1 MNNIDLLNAQYAL
14 AKKWPLYI
22 AFFLSYIAAGYLTLS
37 VISFQSQIAH
47 IWLPAGIALVGCYLW
62 WWRFFPAVILASF
75 IFNFA
80 VAPSVDTTLIFP
92 EKIIQN
98 LFISLGAGLQAMLGS
113 SLLRYWLGSPVRQLK
128 NINTLY
134 FVFVVGILVNLVSAT
149 IGVSSL
155 TVFNPSYSLE
165 NFQLNLVFW
174 WLGDSLGI
182 LISLP
187 FIFTLLNTKAL
198 KPELRKYQWIMTISM
213 SAVFLIA
220 IVLTRFFIANSNIA
234 AQDLISKEVKAIENG
249 VYRQISLSIEQVAK
263 LAERLQ
269 KHPDISRDNFHKFVN
284 GFSQNTNS
292 LQAMAWNPLIHA
304 DEILA
309 KERQLSSDYQQKL
322 AIRGR
327 PLSVND
333 KVVYVKLISPEAT
346 NTKAIGFNIYSNPA
360 RKKILNDA
368 MASYQPKATGIIQVV
383 QSFNI
388 EPGFLL
394 FVPVFEQVSKAEIT
408 NDKRLIGFAS
418 GVFLAQKLISNA
430 IDSRNNK
437 LFYYEVFEQNKKQ
450 WFLSNAK
457 KGDSYSK
464 INNKHFM
471 HTFNVAGQVLK
482 MHLFV
487 NNKYLIKQQHNEF
500 MNFFLLL
507 FLIVTTIVLALLLLH
522 NRQLQLDELVNK
534 RTSDLHDAMQEAT
547 RANQA
552 KSQFL
557 ANMSHQIRTPMSA
570 VIGFAQLAKVST
582 SPEEIKAYLEQID
595 SSSDLLLSLVD
606 DILDIANIE
615 SEKLVL
621 KTEAIDLHLI
631 LQRIYNAFEVEA
643 DKKKL
648 TWHLHDNIPKAV
660 NFLGDQARI
669 EQILIN
675 LCGNAMKLT
684 ETGGVSI
691 TADLIK
697 VVDNQAHLSITV
709 TDSGVGLSAESIN
722 LLFDPFTQ
730 TDTCAGAENLPDF
743 GGTGLG
749 LTISKKL
756 SLLMNGDIKVKS
768 KKGFGSSFTFTC
780 KLLLTRTKPKV
791 DDINN
796 SSFKTIANQQALNTQ
811 GKTDIAADN
820 EHLNKQLANL
830 RVLVAEDNCINQKL
844 INNVLNKL
852 GITPV
857 IVENG
862 QLAINHLLERSV
874 DVILMDCQMPVLDG
888 YQATK
893 QIRAMPNFA
902 DIPIFA
908 LTADVDSRTKDKA
921 LSFGFTRYISKPIKI
936 EQLTKSLLAVI
947 DDQ

>member
-1 MNNIDLLNAQYAL
+1 MNNTDLLKKQYAL
-14 AKKWPLYI
+14 ANKWPLYVT
-22 AFFLSYIAAGYLTLS
+22 FFLSYIAAAYLTLS

-80 VAPSVDTTLIFP
+80 LSPSVDIALIFP

-98 LFISLGAGLQAMLGS
+98 LFISIGAGLQAMLGS
-113 SLLRYWLGSPVRQLK
+113 SLLRYWLGSPVSQLK
-128 NINTLY
+128 NINTIY
-134 FVFVVGILVNLVSAT
+134 FVFIVGILVNLVSAS
-149 IGVSSL
+149 IGVTSL
-155 TVFNPSYSLE
+155 TVFNPSYRLE
-165 NFQLNLVFW
+165 EFQLNLVFW

-187 FIFTLLNTKAL
+187 FIFTLLNAKAI
-198 KPELRKYQWIMTISM
+198 KPELRKYQWIMTFSM
-213 SAVFLIA
+213 SAVFIIA
-220 IVLTRFFIANSNIA
+220 ILLTRLFIANSNTA
-234 AQDLISKEVKAIENG
+234 AQDLVSKEVKVIENA
-249 VYRQISLSIEQVAK
+249 VYRQISASIEQVSK
-263 LAERLQ
+263 LAELIQ
-269 KHPDISRDNFHKFVN
+269 KHPDIERESFHKFVN
-284 GFSQNTNS
+284 KLTQGSNT
-292 LQAMAWNPLIHA
+292 LQAMSWNPLIHPE
-304 DEILA
+304 EIPA
-309 KERQLSSDYQQKL
+309 KEKQLSSDYQKKL
-322 AIRGR
+322 TIKGK
-327 PLSVND
+327 PLSIND
-333 KVVYVKLISPEAT
+333 KVVYVKLISPEEG
-346 NTKAIGFNIYSNPA
+346 NTKAIGFNVYSNPA
-360 RKKILNDA
+360 RKITLDNT
-368 MASYQPKATGIIQVV
+368 MLSYQPQATRIIQVTK
-383 QSFNI
+383 SFDI

-394 FVPVFEQVSKAEIT
+394 FFPVFEQVTKTERT

-418 GVFLAQKLISNA
+418 GVFLAEKLIANA
-430 IDSRNNK
+430 IDSTNNK

-450 WFLSNAK
+450 WFFSNAQ
-457 KGDSYSK
+457 KGDIYSK
-464 INNKHFM
+464 VNNKHFR
-471 HTFNVAGQVLK
+471 HAFNVAGQVWD

-487 NNKYLIKQQHNEF
+487 NDKYLTKQQHHEF
-500 MNFFLLL
+500 MSFFLLL
-507 FLIVTTIVLALLLLH
+507 FLIVSTIVLALLLLH
-522 NRQLQLDELVNK
+522 NRQLQLDELVNQ
-534 RTSDLHDAMQEAT
+534 RTSHLHDAMQEAT
-547 RANQA
+547 KANKA
-552 KSQFL
+552 KSLFL

-595 SSSDLLLSLVD
+595 ISSDLLLSLVD

-621 KTEAIDLHLI
+621 KKEAIDLHVI
-631 LQRIYNAFEVEA
+631 LQRIYNTFEVEA

-660 NFLGDQARI
+660 NFLGDQARL

-684 ETGGVSI
+684 ETGGVSM

-697 VVDNQAHLSITV
+697 VFDNRAHLSITI
-709 TDSGVGLSAESIN
+709 TDSGVGLSAASID
-722 LLFDPFTQ
+722 LLFAPFTQ
-730 TDTCAGAENLPDF
+730 DDSCADAVNLPDF

-756 SLLMNGDIKVKS
+756 SLLMDGDIKVKS